1 LDLFAPPST
10 ASSIILASINPLR
23 WNGLSAWEKFLQA
36 EEERERLE
44 CGEEAEEL
52 LDVDAEGE
60 VDPDIVSS
68 SPRFDTS
75 SY

>member
-1 LDLFAPPST
+1 M
-10 ASSIILASINPLR
+10 
-23 WNGLSAWEKFLQA
+23 QA

-44 CGEEAEEL
+44 CGEEAKEL

-68 SPRFDTS
+68 SSRFNIS
-75 SY
+75 S